1 MTFYEK
7 MLKIDRRF
15 IYFLVAGA
23 VITFLLVRIY
33 LPMTVSPPAQL
44 IFDRIDSIKPGG
56 HVLIAM
62 DFDPASAPELYPM
75 TLALLKHC
83 FKKDVKPIIMTLWV
97 TGAALGESCVTEAA
111 KGFDKKSG
119 IDYVYLGY
127 KPGFTIVILSMGESI
142 RNTFISDYRGN
153 PTGNMP
159 ALGNVDKLGQLDFM
173 IDVAAGASVDYWIAY
188 GKERFKFDMGAGV
201 TAVSATQYYPYLNTG
216 QIKGLLGGLKG
227 AAEYESMVKEPG
239 LALKGMN
246 AQSVVHLMTVI
257 IVIFTN
263 ILYLISRSQ
272 LKRRGV

>member
-1 MTFYEK
+1 
-7 MLKIDRRF
+7 
-15 IYFLVAGA
+15 
-23 VITFLLVRIY
+23 
-33 LPMTVSPPAQL
+33 
-44 IFDRIDSIKPGG
+44 
-56 HVLIAM
+56 
-62 DFDPASAPELYPM
+62 M

-83 FKKDVKPIIMTLWV
+83 FKKDVKPIILTLWV

-111 KGFDKKSG
+111 KEFGKKSG
-119 IDYVYLGY
+119 DDYVYLGY

-142 RNTFISDYRGN
+142 KNTFTTDYRGN

-159 ALGNVDKLGQLDFM
+159 ALQNVDKLGQLDFM
-173 IDVAAGASVDYWIAY
+173 IDVAAGASVEYWIAY
-188 GKERFKFDMGAGV
+188 GMERYKFEMGAGC

-216 QIKGLLGGLKG
+216 QLKGLLGGLKG
-227 AAEYESMVKEPG
+227 AAEYENMIKEPG